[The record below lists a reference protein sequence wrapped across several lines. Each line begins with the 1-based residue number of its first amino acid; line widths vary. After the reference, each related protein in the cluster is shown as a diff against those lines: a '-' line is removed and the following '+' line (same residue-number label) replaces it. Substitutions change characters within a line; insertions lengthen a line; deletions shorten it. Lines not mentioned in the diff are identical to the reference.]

1 MNIKTL
7 ALLRQYCVK
16 LIALFRIN
24 FQNVHGLSKRNM
36 QIIHNLSYCL
46 SQTFLTSLFK
56 RNVFFFIYSR
66 LTSRKQGLLFKFL
79 LGRIAPIFHFMEKRK
94 NLRPCFFWRSSLFL
108 RCFLRSP
115 HPRSVPKE
123 T

>member
-24 FQNVHGLSKRNM
+24 FQNVHGLIKRNM
-36 QIIHNLSYCL
+36 QIIHNPSYCL

-56 RNVFFFIYSR
+56 HYVFFFIYSR
-66 LTSRKQGLLFKFL
+66 LPVARG
-79 LGRIAPIFHFMEKRK
+79 A
-94 NLRPCFFWRSSLFL
+94 CSSSFYL
-108 RCFLRSP
+108 
-115 HPRSVPKE
+115 VA
-123 T
+123 